1 MTINQPR
8 AYTTQLQAGLAMLQ
22 ETRDLLRI
30 YVPGQ
35 TAAQLSE
42 AALAQ
47 NVFPRMTAR
56 RAHNVVSEMF
66 GPRYLIEGGRPAQVL
81 QQLLRRNLYPDDFN
95 QLCFLYTARA
105 QAIFGEFVAQIYWP
119 MVEQGVTVLER
130 NLAEEFVQRGLD
142 NGRMQK
148 RWTASTIK
156 RVSVYVLGCAVDF
169 GLLVKGVAG
178 KYAVL
183 RYPLR
188 RTPALFLAH
197 ELHFA
202 GVANA
207 QLGDHLDWAYFGLSP
222 LEARRLLTSG
232 FLDGHLESPSGGP
245 LNELSWR
252 HADFP
257 SFIHELA

>member
-1 MTINQPR
+1 MTTTPPR

-42 AALAQ
+42 VALAQ
-47 NVFPRMTAR
+47 NIFPRMTAR

-66 GPRYLIEGGRPAQVL
+66 GPRYLVEGGRPAQVL

-105 QAIFGEFVAQIYWP
+105 QAIFGEFVAQVYWP
-119 MVEQGVTVLER
+119 LVDQGVTVLER

-142 NGRMQK
+142 SGRMQK
-148 RWTASTIK
+148 RWTASTIR
-156 RVSVYVLGCAVDF
+156 RVSAYVLGCAVDF
-169 GLLVKGVAG
+169 GLLAKGVAG
-178 KYAVL
+178 NYAVL

-188 RTPALFLAH
+188 RITALFLAH
-197 ELHFA
+197 ELHFSDV
-202 GVANA
+202 GNA
-207 QLGDHLDWAYFGLSP
+207 QIADHPDWGYFGLSP
-222 LEARRLLTSG
+222 LEGRRLLSSG
-232 FLDGHLESPSGGP
+232 LLDGHVTSSAGAP
-245 LNELSWR
+245 LNELAWR
-252 HADFP
+252 HADFA
-257 SFIHELA
+257 SFIDELA